1 MPQAPFHQ
9 PDSGGNS
16 AASVTGLVHS
26 VESCGTVD
34 GPGIRFVLFLS
45 GCSLRCR
52 YCHNPA
58 ASYVRRG
65 QTRSA
70 ADILEELARYRDF
83 LQAAG
88 GGLTLSGGDPLF
100 QPAFAKAVLKGGK
113 AMGLHTCLD
122 TSGHLGANA
131 DGELLEHTD
140 LVLLDIMLPKL
151 DGLSVLRQ
159 MRSEGVQTP
168 VLMLTARTTVPDKVA
183 GLNAGA
189 DDYLTKPFDPEELLA
204 RVGAM
209 TRRKG
214 AMVLNK
220 ISFQDLTLDLNTV
233 TLRCG
238 ARDVQLSP
246 KEFAL
251 ARLMLAEPGMT
262 YSKDL
267 LISRAWG
274 LDSEATDN
282 NVEAYIS
289 FLRKKL
295 RYLGS
300 KVSIKN
306 LQKIG
311 YRLEVAP

>member
-1 MPQAPFHQ
+1 MNILIVEDETALAEAVAHILRKA
-9 PDSGGNS
+9 GHS
-16 AASVTGLVHS
+16 ADRV
-26 VESCGTVD
+26 
-34 GPGIRFVLFLS
+34 
-45 GCSLRCR
+45 
-52 YCHNPA
+52 
-58 ASYVRRG
+58 
-65 QTRSA
+65 
-70 ADILEELARYRDF
+70 
-83 LQAAG
+83 
-88 GGLTLSGGDPLF
+88 
-100 QPAFAKAVLKGGK
+100 
-113 AMGLHTCLD
+113 
-122 TSGHLGANA
+122 A
-131 DGELLEHTD
+131 DGQSALGYIRVGAYD

-159 MRSEGVQTP
+159 MRSEGVQAP

-214 AMVLNK
+214 AMVLNE

-251 ARLMLAEPGMT
+251 ARLMLSEPSMT

-300 KVSIKN
+300 RVAIKN

-311 YRLEVAP
+311 YRLEAAP

>member
-1 MPQAPFHQ
+1 MNILIVEDETALAEAVAHILRKA
-9 PDSGGNS
+9 GHS
-16 AASVTGLVHS
+16 ADRV
-26 VESCGTVD
+26 
-34 GPGIRFVLFLS
+34 
-45 GCSLRCR
+45 
-52 YCHNPA
+52 
-58 ASYVRRG
+58 
-65 QTRSA
+65 
-70 ADILEELARYRDF
+70 
-83 LQAAG
+83 
-88 GGLTLSGGDPLF
+88 
-100 QPAFAKAVLKGGK
+100 
-113 AMGLHTCLD
+113 
-122 TSGHLGANA
+122 A
-131 DGELLEHTD
+131 DGQSALGYIRVGAYD

-159 MRSEGVQTP
+159 MRSEGVQAP

-214 AMVLNK
+214 AMVLNE

-251 ARLMLAEPGMT
+251 ARLMLSEPSMT

-300 KVSIKN
+300 RVAIKN

>member
-1 MPQAPFHQ
+1 MNILIVEDETALAEAVEHILRKA
-9 PDSGGNS
+9 GHS
-16 AASVTGLVHS
+16 ADRV
-26 VESCGTVD
+26 
-34 GPGIRFVLFLS
+34 
-45 GCSLRCR
+45 
-52 YCHNPA
+52 
-58 ASYVRRG
+58 
-65 QTRSA
+65 
-70 ADILEELARYRDF
+70 
-83 LQAAG
+83 
-88 GGLTLSGGDPLF
+88 
-100 QPAFAKAVLKGGK
+100 
-113 AMGLHTCLD
+113 
-122 TSGHLGANA
+122 A
-131 DGELLEHTD
+131 DGQSALDYIRVGTYD
-140 LVLLDIMLPKL
+140 LILLDIMLPKL

-214 AMVLNK
+214 AMVLNE

-233 TLRCG
+233 TLRRG
-238 ARDVQLSP
+238 ERDVQLSP

-251 ARLMLAEPGMT
+251 AQLMLSEPNMT

-300 KVSIKN
+300 EVTIKN

>member
-1 MPQAPFHQ
+1 MNILIVEDETALAEAVEHILRKA
-9 PDSGGNS
+9 GHS
-16 AASVTGLVHS
+16 ADRV
-26 VESCGTVD
+26 
-34 GPGIRFVLFLS
+34 
-45 GCSLRCR
+45 
-52 YCHNPA
+52 
-58 ASYVRRG
+58 
-65 QTRSA
+65 
-70 ADILEELARYRDF
+70 
-83 LQAAG
+83 
-88 GGLTLSGGDPLF
+88 
-100 QPAFAKAVLKGGK
+100 
-113 AMGLHTCLD
+113 
-122 TSGHLGANA
+122 A
-131 DGELLEHTD
+131 DGQSALDYIRVGTYD
-140 LVLLDIMLPKL
+140 LILLDIMLPKL

-214 AMVLNK
+214 AMVLNE
-220 ISFQDLTLDLNTV
+220 ISFQDLTLDLNTI
-233 TLRCG
+233 TLRRG
-238 ARDVQLSP
+238 ERDVQLSP

-251 ARLMLAEPGMT
+251 ARLMLSEPNMT

-300 KVSIKN
+300 EVTIKN

>member
-1 MPQAPFHQ
+1 MHILIVEDENALAEAVEHILRKA
-9 PDSGGNS
+9 GHS
-16 AASVTGLVHS
+16 ADRV
-26 VESCGTVD
+26 
-34 GPGIRFVLFLS
+34 
-45 GCSLRCR
+45 
-52 YCHNPA
+52 
-58 ASYVRRG
+58 
-65 QTRSA
+65 
-70 ADILEELARYRDF
+70 
-83 LQAAG
+83 
-88 GGLTLSGGDPLF
+88 
-100 QPAFAKAVLKGGK
+100 
-113 AMGLHTCLD
+113 
-122 TSGHLGANA
+122 A
-131 DGELLEHTD
+131 DGQSALDYIRVGTYD
-140 LVLLDIMLPKL
+140 LILLDIMLPKL

-214 AMVLNK
+214 AMVLNE

-233 TLRCG
+233 TLRRG
-238 ARDVQLSP
+238 ERDVQLSP

-251 ARLMLAEPGMT
+251 ARLMLSEPNMT

-300 KVSIKN
+300 EVTIKN

>member
-1 MPQAPFHQ
+1 MNILIVEDETALAEAVAHILRKA
-9 PDSGGNS
+9 GHS
-16 AASVTGLVHS
+16 ADRV
-26 VESCGTVD
+26 
-34 GPGIRFVLFLS
+34 
-45 GCSLRCR
+45 
-52 YCHNPA
+52 
-58 ASYVRRG
+58 
-65 QTRSA
+65 
-70 ADILEELARYRDF
+70 
-83 LQAAG
+83 
-88 GGLTLSGGDPLF
+88 
-100 QPAFAKAVLKGGK
+100 
-113 AMGLHTCLD
+113 
-122 TSGHLGANA
+122 A
-131 DGELLEHTD
+131 DGQSALDYIRVGTYD

-214 AMVLNK
+214 SMVLNE

-251 ARLMLAEPGMT
+251 ARLMLSEPSMT

-300 KVSIKN
+300 KVGIRN

>member
-1 MPQAPFHQ
+1 M
-9 PDSGGNS
+9 NI
-16 AASVTGLVHS
+16 LI
-26 VESCGTVD
+26 VEDETPLAEAVAHILQKAGHTTDTV
-34 GPGIRFVLFLS
+34 
-45 GCSLRCR
+45 
-52 YCHNPA
+52 
-58 ASYVRRG
+58 
-65 QTRSA
+65 
-70 ADILEELARYRDF
+70 
-83 LQAAG
+83 
-88 GGLTLSGGDPLF
+88 
-100 QPAFAKAVLKGGK
+100 
-113 AMGLHTCLD
+113 
-122 TSGHLGANA
+122 A
-131 DGELLEHTD
+131 DGQSALD
-140 LVLLDIMLPKL
+140 YIRGFSYNLVLLDIMLPKL

-159 MRSEGVQTP
+159 MRSEKNETP

-214 AMVLNK
+214 AMVLNE
-220 ISFQDLTLDLNTV
+220 ITCADLTLDLNTV

-238 ARDVQLSP
+238 SRDVQLSP
-246 KEFAL
+246 KEFQI
-251 ARLMLAEPGMT
+251 ARLMLAEPQMT
-262 YSKDL
+262 FSKDL

-300 KVSIKN
+300 RVTVKN
-306 LQKIG
+306 IQKIG
-311 YRLEVAP
+311 YRLEILP

>member
-1 MPQAPFHQ
+1 MNILIVEDETALAEAVAHILRKA
-9 PDSGGNS
+9 GHS
-16 AASVTGLVHS
+16 ADRV
-26 VESCGTVD
+26 
-34 GPGIRFVLFLS
+34 
-45 GCSLRCR
+45 
-52 YCHNPA
+52 
-58 ASYVRRG
+58 
-65 QTRSA
+65 
-70 ADILEELARYRDF
+70 
-83 LQAAG
+83 AAG
-88 GGLTLSGGDPLF
+88 QS
-100 QPAFAKAVLKGGK
+100 A
-113 AMGLHTCLD
+113 LD
-122 TSGHLGANA
+122 YIRVGAY
-131 DGELLEHTD
+131 D

-151 DGLSVLRQ
+151 DGLSLLRQ

-214 AMVLNK
+214 AMVLNE

-251 ARLMLAEPGMT
+251 ARLMLSEPSMT

-300 KVSIKN
+300 KVGIRN

>member
-1 MPQAPFHQ
+1 MEH
-9 PDSGGNS
+9 
-16 AASVTGLVHS
+16 
-26 VESCGTVD
+26 
-34 GPGIRFVLFLS
+34 I
-45 GCSLRCR
+45 LR
-52 YCHNPA
+52 
-58 ASYVRRG
+58 
-65 QTRSA
+65 
-70 ADILEELARYRDF
+70 
-83 LQAAG
+83 
-88 GGLTLSGGDPLF
+88 
-100 QPAFAKAVLKGGK
+100 K
-113 AMGLHTCLD
+113 
-122 TSGHLGANA
+122 SGHSADRVA
-131 DGELLEHTD
+131 DGQSALDYIRVGTYD
-140 LVLLDIMLPKL
+140 LILLDIMLPKL

-214 AMVLNK
+214 AMVLNE

-233 TLRCG
+233 TLRRG
-238 ARDVQLSP
+238 ERDVQLSP

-251 ARLMLAEPGMT
+251 ARLMLSEPNMT

-300 KVSIKN
+300 EVTIKN

>member
-1 MPQAPFHQ
+1 L
-9 PDSGGNS
+9 NI
-16 AASVTGLVHS
+16 LI
-26 VESCGTVD
+26 VEDETALAEAVEH
-34 GPGIRFVLFLS
+34 I
-45 GCSLRCR
+45 LR
-52 YCHNPA
+52 
-58 ASYVRRG
+58 
-65 QTRSA
+65 
-70 ADILEELARYRDF
+70 
-83 LQAAG
+83 
-88 GGLTLSGGDPLF
+88 
-100 QPAFAKAVLKGGK
+100 K
-113 AMGLHTCLD
+113 
-122 TSGHLGANA
+122 SGHSADRVA
-131 DGELLEHTD
+131 DGQSALDYIRVGTYD
-140 LVLLDIMLPKL
+140 LILLDIMLPKL

-214 AMVLNK
+214 AMVLNE

-233 TLRCG
+233 TLRRG
-238 ARDVQLSP
+238 ERDVQLSP

-251 ARLMLAEPGMT
+251 ARLMLSEPNMT

-300 KVSIKN
+300 EVTIKN